1 METWQKLL
9 LAVGINLVI
18 IYVIFK
24 VIDFIDRK
32 IKIKIQES
40 DSHSAIL
47 NFMPI
52 IIKLLKGLV
61 IFFAVTSFLQS
72 QGYSVSSIIAGFG
85 IGGIAIS
92 MEAKDALA
100 NIFGSV
106 EVISD
111 KVYKVG
117 DYIKLEG
124 VEGTVE
130 DINIRSTKIRDLDN
144 FVITIPNSVAAKA
157 IVTNISNA
165 KKRYINENFGVTYS
179 TSDEKIQEAIDI
191 LKEIAETHKDIHEDC
206 KVYVSNLG
214 DSSINIKFRG
224 YVKHGA
230 FDKLTMIRG
239 EFIQEVVK
247 RFRQA
252 GIDFAFP
259 SQSIY
264 IESDNSK
271 IEN

>member
-9 LAVGINLVI
+9 IEIGINLI
-18 IYVIFK
+18 AIYTAFK
-24 VIDFIDRK
+24 IIDFVNNK
-32 IKIKIQES
+32 IKTKLEKPES
-40 DSHSAIL
+40 NSAIL
-47 NFMPI
+47 KFIPI
-52 IIKLLKGLV
+52 IMKLLKGLI
-61 IFFAVTSFLQS
+61 IFFAITSFLQS

-92 MEAKDALA
+92 MAAQGALA
-100 NIFGSV
+100 NIFGSI

-117 DYIKLEG
+117 DYIKVSG
-124 VEGTVE
+124 IEGTVE
-130 DINIRSTKIRDLDN
+130 EINVRSTKIRDLDN
-144 FVITIPNSVAAKA
+144 FLINIPNSVTAKSV
-157 IVTNISNA
+157 VTNVSNA
-165 KKRYINENFGVTYS
+165 KKRFINEVFGVTYS
-179 TSDEKIQEAIDI
+179 TSDDKIQEAINI
-191 LKEIAETHKDIHEDC
+191 LKEIAEEHKDLHKDC
-206 KVYVSNLG
+206 KVYVDTLAS
-214 DSSINIKFRG
+214 SSINIKFRG

-230 FDKLTMIRG
+230 FDKFTLVRG

-264 IESDNSK
+264 IESDNTK

>member
-9 LAVGINLVI
+9 IAVGVNLII
-18 IYVIFK
+18 IYIIFK

-32 IKIKIQES
+32 IKEKLQNSEA
-40 DSHSAIL
+40 DSPML
-47 NFMPI
+47 RFMPI
-52 IIKLLKGLV
+52 IMKLLKGLV
-61 IFFAVTSFLQS
+61 IFFAITGFLQT
-72 QGYSVSSIIAGFG
+72 QGYSVSSILAGFG

-92 MEAKDALA
+92 MAAKDALA
-100 NIFGSV
+100 NIFGSI

-111 KVYKVG
+111 KVYKIG

-124 VEGTVE
+124 IEGTVE

-144 FVITIPNSVAAKA
+144 FVINIPNSLAAKS

-165 KKRYINENFGVTYS
+165 KKRFINESFGVTYA

-191 LKEIAETHKDIHEDC
+191 LKEIAEDHKDIHKDC

-214 DSSINIKFRG
+214 NSSINIKFRG

-230 FDKLTMIRG
+230 FDKFTLVRG

-264 IESDNSK
+264 IESDNTK

>member
-9 LAVGINLVI
+9 IEAGINLIV

-24 VIDFIDRK
+24 ILDFINNK
-32 IKIKIQES
+32 IKNKLEKN
-40 DSHSAIL
+40 DTHTAML
-47 NFMPI
+47 RFLPI
-52 IIKLLKGLV
+52 IVKLLKALI

-92 MEAKDALA
+92 MAAQGALA

-117 DYIKLEG
+117 DYIKVSG
-124 VEGTVE
+124 IEGTVE
-130 DINIRSTKIRDLDN
+130 EINIRSTKIRDLDN
-144 FVITIPNSVAAKA
+144 FLINIPNSVTAKSV
-157 IVTNISNA
+157 VTNVSNA
-165 KKRYINENFGVTYS
+165 NKRFINEVFGVTYS

-191 LKEIAETHKDIHEDC
+191 LKEIAEEHKDLHKDC
-206 KVYVSNLG
+206 KVYVDTLAS
-214 DSSINIKFRG
+214 SSINIKFRG

-230 FDKLTMIRG
+230 FDKFTLVRG

-264 IESDNSK
+264 IESDNTK

>member
-18 IYVIFK
+18 IYIIFK
-24 VIDFIDRK
+24 VIDFVDRR
-32 IKIKIQES
+32 IKTKLQES

-61 IFFAVTSFLQS
+61 VFFAITSFLQS

-92 MEAKDALA
+92 MAAKDALA

-111 KVYKVG
+111 KVYKIG

-144 FVITIPNSVAAKA
+144 FVINIPNSVAAKS

-165 KKRYINENFGVTYS
+165 KKRFINETFGVTYS

-191 LKEIAETHKDIHEDC
+191 LKAIADENKNLHKDC
-206 KVYVSNLG
+206 KVYVSSLG
-214 DSSINIKFRG
+214 ESSINIKFRG
-224 YVKHGA
+224 YVKYGA
-230 FDKLTMIRG
+230 FDKLTYIRG

>member
-1 METWQKLL
+1 MENWQKLL
-9 LAVGINLVI
+9 IAVGINLII
-18 IYVIFK
+18 IYAIFK
-24 VIDFIDRK
+24 ILDFINNK
-32 IKIKIQES
+32 IKNKLEKSES
-40 DSHSAIL
+40 NSPIL
-47 NFMPI
+47 KFIPI
-52 IIKLLKGLV
+52 IMKLLKSLI

-92 MEAKDALA
+92 MAAQGALA

-117 DYIKLEG
+117 DYIKVSG
-124 VEGTVE
+124 IEGTVE
-130 DINIRSTKIRDLDN
+130 EINIRSTKIRDLDN
-144 FVITIPNSVAAKA
+144 YLINIPNSVTAKSV
-157 IVTNISNA
+157 VTNVSSA
-165 KKRYINENFGVTYS
+165 KKRFINEIFGITYS
-179 TSDEKIQEAIDI
+179 TSNEKIQEAIDI
-191 LKEIAETHKDIHEDC
+191 LKEIANNNKDINKDY
-206 KVYVSNLG
+206 KVYIDTLG
-214 DSSINIKFRG
+214 ASSINIKFRG

-230 FDKLTMIRG
+230 FDKFTHIRG

-247 RFRQA
+247 QFREA

-264 IESDNSK
+264 IESDNTK

>member
-9 LAVGINLVI
+9 IEVSINLII
-18 IYVIFK
+18 IYLIFK
-24 VIDFIDRK
+24 VLDFADRK
-32 IKIKIQES
+32 IKEKLQNGEVNTP
-40 DSHSAIL
+40 IL
-47 NFMPI
+47 KFIPI
-52 IIKLLKGLV
+52 IMKLLKGLI

-92 MEAKDALA
+92 MAAQGALA
-100 NIFGSV
+100 NIFGSI

-117 DYIKLEG
+117 DYIKVSG
-124 VEGTVE
+124 IEGTVE
-130 DINIRSTKIRDLDN
+130 EINVRSTKIRDLDN
-144 FVITIPNSVAAKA
+144 FLINIPNSVTAKSV
-157 IVTNISNA
+157 VTNVSNA
-165 KKRYINENFGVTYS
+165 KKRFINEVFGVTYS
-179 TSDEKIQEAIDI
+179 TSDDKIQEAINI
-191 LKEIAETHKDIHEDC
+191 LKEIAEEHKDLHKDC
-206 KVYVSNLG
+206 KVYVDTLAS
-214 DSSINIKFRG
+214 SSINIKFRG

-230 FDKLTMIRG
+230 FDKFTLVRG

-264 IESDNSK
+264 IESDNTK